1 MHMGLFP
8 KNTRSRFES
17 FININSLDYLP
28 DYNIEAAIKSITFDN
43 RRDAHQLKDEI
54 LAVRSNVTKPTI
66 RNGRFDRIISIF
78 NASSKSKD
86 VTHIDFKNPTFFE
99 TSKES
104 LAEATFEIIN
114 IDSDSPPDF
123 AFGSPTIIQ
132 LVVKKSVSRMKKP
145 FNVFLDSNDKKSN
158 DLYPTNNSMEFTI
171 KLPDILEFKQDW
183 HVTLKSLH
191 IPNLLYN
198 IDKSTCGWQYD
209 EGLQDEWW
217 FHEFDYIQE
226 GCYPTIEA
234 LVNKLQSD
242 WDAKNVPLVAS
253 LKNGKVNIL
262 HKKDSQEEEK
272 RIKQLYLNPNLK
284 NILGFNISGD
294 SGQFL
299 RFDHDSQY
307 TAAYDANLFL
317 LSPKNIIVSCNIVD
331 ETNFGGQ
338 SLKLLRLVT
347 NNLDH
352 SSNMLHFEFYSNEY
366 VELKTKSFENITI
379 RLSDVSGNLLKSAS
393 TAPTRLHLTFI
404 NT

>member
-1 MHMGLFP
+1 MGLFP

-17 FININSLDYLP
+17 FININDLDYLP
-28 DYNIEAAIKSITFDN
+28 EYNIEAAIKSITFDN

-66 RNGRFDRIISIF
+66 RNGSFDRIISIF

-104 LAEATFEIIN
+104 LAAATFEIIN

-123 AFGSPTIIQ
+123 AFGSPTFIQ
-132 LVVKKSVSRMKKP
+132 LAVKKSASGMKKP
-145 FNVFLDSNDKKSN
+145 FNVFLDSSDKISN
-158 DLYPTNNSMEFTI
+158 ALYPTNNSIEFTV
-171 KLPDILEFKQDW
+171 KLPDILEFKRDW

-198 IDKSTCGWQYD
+198 INKSTCSWQYD
-209 EGLQDEWW
+209 EGPMPGEWW
-217 FHEFDYIQE
+217 FHQGDYIQE
-226 GCYPTIEA
+226 GCYPTAET

-242 WDAKNVPLVAS
+242 WDAKHVPLVIS
-253 LKNGKVNIL
+253 LKNGKVKIL
-262 HKKDSQEEEK
+262 YKKDNQEDEK
-272 RIKQLYLNPNLK
+272 RIIQLYLNPKLK
-284 NILGFNISGD
+284 NILGFNISED
-294 SGQFL
+294 SGQAL

-307 TAAYDANLFL
+307 TASYDVNLFL
-317 LSPKNIIVSCNIVD
+317 LTPKNIIVSCNIVE

-379 RLSDVSGNLLKSAS
+379 RLSDVSGKLLKSAS
-393 TAPTRLHLTFI
+393 TAPTRLQLTFI